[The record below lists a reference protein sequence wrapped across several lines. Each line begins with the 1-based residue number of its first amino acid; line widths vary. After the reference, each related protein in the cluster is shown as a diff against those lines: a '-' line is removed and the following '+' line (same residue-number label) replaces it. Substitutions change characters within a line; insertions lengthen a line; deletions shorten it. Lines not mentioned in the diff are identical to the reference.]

1 MSDAS
6 KTLRL
11 PQSVHLNT
19 ETLEAAF
26 EIKRNSDQ
34 TMPYGPSPSIAAI
47 VRDCVLSMRDI
58 RCGKPEGRE

>member
-1 MSDAS
+1 MSDGN

-11 PQSVHLNT
+11 TQSVHLNA
-19 ETLEAAF
+19 ETLQAAF
-26 EIKRNSDQ
+26 EIKRNIDQ

-58 RCGKPEGRE
+58 RCGKPEGR